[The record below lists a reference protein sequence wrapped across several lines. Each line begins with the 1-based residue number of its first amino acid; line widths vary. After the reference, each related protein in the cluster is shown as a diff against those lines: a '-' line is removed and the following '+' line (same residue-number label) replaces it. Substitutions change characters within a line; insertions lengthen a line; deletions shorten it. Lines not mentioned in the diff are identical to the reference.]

1 MAGEDTEKA
10 ILIDPSD
17 VRGHSLKASLLAECM
32 DFDGAVDAAK
42 VAVTLDSGGLF
53 CIPYNNFCPSSPTSS

>member
-1 MAGEDTEKA
+1 MAGDDAEKA
-10 ILIDPSD
+10 ILIDPSE

-42 VAVTLDSGGLF
+42 VAVTLDTGGLF
-53 CIPYNNFCPSSPTSS
+53 LYPI